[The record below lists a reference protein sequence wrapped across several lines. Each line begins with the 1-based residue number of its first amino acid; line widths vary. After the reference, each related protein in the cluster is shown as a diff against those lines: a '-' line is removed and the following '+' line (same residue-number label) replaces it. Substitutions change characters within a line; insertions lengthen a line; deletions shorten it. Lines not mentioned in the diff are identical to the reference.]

1 MDSPLDLTIVIPCY
15 NERANVAP
23 MIARLDAALAG
34 LHWEAVFVD
43 DDSPDGTAAEA
54 RAHAA
59 HDRRI
64 RCIRRIGRRG
74 LASAVIEGA
83 LSSSAEYVGVID
95 GDLQHDETRLP
106 VMLAT
111 LRAGAAD
118 VVVASRFA
126 EGGDA
131 AGLAGQWRHGLSATA
146 IRMADAMLRTR
157 LTDPM
162 SGFFMLPT
170 ALFEAVAPRLTGQG
184 FKILLDLLLSAP
196 THLRVTEIGAS
207 FHARQAGESKL
218 SPLVMIQFAAL
229 LIDKALG
236 GIVPLRFLS
245 FGLVGSFGIIV
256 HLCVLIA
263 ADRLGLRFGLAQTLA
278 TAVAMIANFQLNNI
292 ITYRDQR
299 LRGGRL
305 WRGLALFICVCSVGA
320 VANVGIART
329 LYYGGGTGRTGAGAV
344 GAIIGVVWNY
354 AMSSTLVWG
363 RRTWWQRRR

>member
-1 MDSPLDLTIVIPCY
+1 MDSPLDLTVVIPCY

-23 MIARLDAALAG
+23 MIARLEAALGG
-34 LHWEAVFVD
+34 LSWEAVFVD

-83 LSSSAEYVGVID
+83 LSSSAAYVGVID

-111 LRAGAAD
+111 LRAGGAD

-131 AGLAGQWRHGLSATA
+131 AGLAGEWRHSLSAAA

-162 SGFFMLPT
+162 SGFFMMPT
-170 ALFEAVAPRLTGQG
+170 GRLFEAIAPRLTGQG
-184 FKILLDLLLSAP
+184 FKILLDLLLSSPNAP
-196 THLRVTEIGAS
+196 ARERNRRQLRAPARPARAS
-207 FHARQAGESKL
+207 SAR
-218 SPLVMIQFAAL
+218 
-229 LIDKALG
+229 
-236 GIVPLRFLS
+236 
-245 FGLVGSFGIIV
+245 
-256 HLCVLIA
+256 
-263 ADRLGLRFGLAQTLA
+263 
-278 TAVAMIANFQLNNI
+278 
-292 ITYRDQR
+292 
-299 LRGGRL
+299 
-305 WRGLALFICVCSVGA
+305 
-320 VANVGIART
+320 
-329 LYYGGGTGRTGAGAV
+329 
-344 GAIIGVVWNY
+344 
-354 AMSSTLVWG
+354 SS
-363 RRTWWQRRR
+363 